1 MVTPSLE
8 AYTFSGV
15 TSAEDMKQTAV
26 VILNWN
32 GRQHLE
38 QFLPSVVEHTPQQVR
53 IVVADNGSTDDSI
66 AFIEQTYPDID
77 IIRLDK
83 NYGFAEGY
91 NRALEQV
98 EAEFFILLN
107 SDVEVTAGWVEPL
120 VATLTNHRTV
130 AAVAPKLRS
139 YGHREYFEYAGAAGG
154 YIDIL
159 GYPFCRGRILSS
171 LEKDCGQYDT
181 AQEVFWASGAAFCC
195 RADVFRTIGGF
206 DADFFAHM
214 EEIDLCWRMQ
224 LQGYKIMVEPHSVVY
239 HLGGGTMPNES
250 PRKLY
255 LNYRN
260 NLSMLFK
267 CAPTWQRILVA
278 VARPVADM
286 LSALIY
292 FLRGDKALAKAT
304 IEAYR
309 DFLALHGELNK
320 KRKAVRSARKAESE
334 RIYRGSIVLR
344 YALGKKLFGDLMK

>member
-1 MVTPSLE
+1 
-8 AYTFSGV
+8 
-15 TSAEDMKQTAV
+15 MKRTAV

-38 QFLPSVVEHTPQQVR
+38 QFLPSVVAHTPQQVR
-53 IVVADNGSTDDSI
+53 IIVADNGSTDDSV
-66 AFIEQTYPDID
+66 AFLAQHYPAIE
-77 IIRLDK
+77 IIRLER

-98 EAEFFILLN
+98 DAELFILLN

-120 VATLTNHRTV
+120 VATLTNNRSV

-139 YGHREYFEYAGAAGG
+139 YGNRDHFEYAGAAGG
-154 YIDIL
+154 YIDVL
-159 GYPFCRGRILSS
+159 GYPFCRGRILSTI
-171 LEKDCGQYDT
+171 EQDKGQYDT

-195 RADVFRTIGGF
+195 RSNVFRMLGGF

-224 LQGYKIMVEPHSVVY
+224 LQGYKIMVEPHSTVY

-292 FLRGDKALAKAT
+292 LLRGDKALAKAT
-304 IEAYR
+304 VEAYR
-309 DFLALHGELNK
+309 DFFALHGVLNK
-320 KRKAVRSARKAESE
+320 KRKAVRSACKAESD
-334 RIYRGSIVLR
+334 RIYRGSIVMR
-344 YALGKKLFGDLMK
+344 YAVGKRFFGNLMK

>member
-1 MVTPSLE
+1 
-8 AYTFSGV
+8 
-15 TSAEDMKQTAV
+15 MKRTAV

-38 QFLPSVVEHTPQQVR
+38 QFLPSVVAHTPQQVR
-53 IVVADNGSTDDSI
+53 IIVADNGSTDDSV
-66 AFIEQTYPDID
+66 AFIAQHYPAIE
-77 IIRLDK
+77 IIRLGR

-98 EAEFFILLN
+98 DAEFFILLN

-120 VATLTNHRTV
+120 VATLTNNRSV

-139 YGHREYFEYAGAAGG
+139 YGNRDHFEYAGAAGG

-159 GYPFCRGRILSS
+159 GYPFCRGRILST
-171 LEKDCGQYDT
+171 LEQDKGQYNST
-181 AQEVFWASGAAFCC
+181 QEVFWASGAAFCC
-195 RADVFRTIGGF
+195 RADVFRMLGGF

-224 LQGYKIMVEPHSVVY
+224 LQGYKIMVEPHSTVY

-292 FLRGDKALAKAT
+292 LLRGDKALAKAT

-320 KRKAVRSARKAESE
+320 KRKAVRSARKAESD
-334 RIYRGSIVLR
+334 RIYRGSIVMR
-344 YALGKKLFGDLMK
+344 YAVGKRFFGNLMK

>member
-1 MVTPSLE
+1 
-8 AYTFSGV
+8 
-15 TSAEDMKQTAV
+15 MKRTAV

-38 QFLPSVVEHTPQQVR
+38 QFLPSVVAHTPQQVR
-53 IVVADNGSTDDSI
+53 IIVADNGSTDDSV
-66 AFIEQTYPDID
+66 AFLEQHYPTIE
-77 IIRLDK
+77 IILLER

-98 EAEFFILLN
+98 DAEFFILLN

-120 VATLTNHRTV
+120 VATLTNNRSI

-139 YGHREYFEYAGAAGG
+139 YGNRDHFEYAGAAGG
-154 YIDIL
+154 YIDVL
-159 GYPFCRGRILSS
+159 GYPFCRGRILST
-171 LEKDCGQYDT
+171 LEQDKGQYDT

-195 RADVFRTIGGF
+195 RADVFRMLGGF

-224 LQGYKIMVEPHSVVY
+224 LQGYKIMVEPHSTVY

-292 FLRGDKALAKAT
+292 LLRGDKALAKAT
-304 IEAYR
+304 VEAYR
-309 DFLALHGELNK
+309 DFFALHGELNK
-320 KRKAVRSARKAESE
+320 KRKAVRSACKAESD
-334 RIYRGSIVLR
+334 RIYRGSIVMR
-344 YALGKKLFGDLMK
+344 YAVGKRFFGNLMK

>member
-1 MVTPSLE
+1 
-8 AYTFSGV
+8 
-15 TSAEDMKQTAV
+15 MKRTAV

-38 QFLPSVVEHTPQQVR
+38 QFLPSVVAHTPQQVR
-53 IVVADNGSTDDSI
+53 IIVADNGSTDDSV
-66 AFIEQTYPDID
+66 AFLAQHYPAIE
-77 IIRLDK
+77 IIRLER

-98 EAEFFILLN
+98 DAEFFILLN

-120 VATLTNHRTV
+120 VATLTNNRSV

-139 YGHREYFEYAGAAGG
+139 YGNRDHFEYAGAAGG
-154 YIDIL
+154 YIDVL
-159 GYPFCRGRILSS
+159 GYPFCRGRILST
-171 LEKDCGQYDT
+171 LEQDKGQYDT

-195 RADVFRTIGGF
+195 RADVFRMLGGF

-224 LQGYKIMVEPHSVVY
+224 LQGYKIMVEPHSTVY

-292 FLRGDKALAKAT
+292 LLRGDKALAKAT
-304 IEAYR
+304 VEAYR
-309 DFLALHGELNK
+309 DFFALHGELNK
-320 KRKAVRSARKAESE
+320 KRKAVRSACKAESD
-334 RIYRGSIVLR
+334 RIYRGSIVMR
-344 YALGKKLFGDLMK
+344 YAVGKRFFGNLMMK

>member
-1 MVTPSLE
+1 
-8 AYTFSGV
+8 
-15 TSAEDMKQTAV
+15 MKRTAV

-38 QFLPSVVEHTPQQVR
+38 QFLPSVVAHTPQQVR
-53 IVVADNGSTDDSI
+53 IIVADNGSTDNSV
-66 AFIEQTYPDID
+66 AFLAQHYPAIE
-77 IIRLDK
+77 IIRLER

-98 EAEFFILLN
+98 DAEFFILLN

-120 VATLTNHRTV
+120 VATLTNNRSI

-139 YGHREYFEYAGAAGG
+139 YGNRDHFEYAGAAGG
-154 YIDIL
+154 YIDVL
-159 GYPFCRGRILSS
+159 GYPFCRGRILST
-171 LEKDCGQYDT
+171 LEQDKGQYDT

-195 RADVFRTIGGF
+195 RADVFRMLGGF

-224 LQGYKIMVEPHSVVY
+224 LQGYKIMVEPHSTVY

-292 FLRGDKALAKAT
+292 LLRGDKALAKAT
-304 IEAYR
+304 VEAYR
-309 DFLALHGELNK
+309 DFFALHGELNK
-320 KRKAVRSARKAESE
+320 KRKAVRSACKAESD

-344 YALGKKLFGDLMK
+344 YALGKKFFGNLMK

>member
-1 MVTPSLE
+1 
-8 AYTFSGV
+8 
-15 TSAEDMKQTAV
+15 MKRTAV

-38 QFLPSVVEHTPQQVR
+38 QFLPSVVAHTPQQVR
-53 IVVADNGSTDDSI
+53 IIVADNGSTDDSV
-66 AFIEQTYPDID
+66 AFLAQHYPAIE
-77 IIRLDK
+77 IIRLER

-98 EAEFFILLN
+98 DAEFFILLN

-120 VATLTNHRTV
+120 VATLTNNRSV

-139 YGHREYFEYAGAAGG
+139 YGNRDHFEYAGAAGG

-159 GYPFCRGRILSS
+159 GYPFCRGRILST
-171 LEKDCGQYDT
+171 LEQDKGQYDT

-195 RADVFRTIGGF
+195 RADVFRMLGGF

-224 LQGYKIMVEPHSVVY
+224 LQGYKIMVEPHSTAY

-292 FLRGDKALAKAT
+292 LLRGDKALAKAT
-304 IEAYR
+304 VEAYR
-309 DFLALHGELNK
+309 DFFALHGELNK
-320 KRKAVRSARKAESE
+320 KRKAVRSACKAESD
-334 RIYRGSIVLR
+334 RIYRGSIVMR
-344 YALGKKLFGDLMK
+344 YAVGKRFFGNLMMK

>member
-1 MVTPSLE
+1 
-8 AYTFSGV
+8 
-15 TSAEDMKQTAV
+15 MKRTAV

-38 QFLPSVVEHTPQQVR
+38 QFLPSVVAHTPQQVR
-53 IVVADNGSTDDSI
+53 IIVADNGSTDNSV
-66 AFIEQTYPDID
+66 AFIAQHYPAIE
-77 IIRLDK
+77 IIRLER

-98 EAEFFILLN
+98 DAEFFILLN

-120 VATLTNHRTV
+120 VATLTNNRSI

-139 YGHREYFEYAGAAGG
+139 YGNRDHFEYAGAAGG
-154 YIDIL
+154 YIDIF
-159 GYPFCRGRILSS
+159 GYPFCRGRILST
-171 LEKDCGQYDT
+171 LEQDNGQYDT

-195 RADVFRTIGGF
+195 RADVFRMLGGF

-224 LQGYKIMVEPHSVVY
+224 LQGYKIMVEPHSTVY

-292 FLRGDKALAKAT
+292 LLRGDKALAKAT

-309 DFLALHGELNK
+309 DFFALHGELNK
-320 KRKAVRSARKAESE
+320 KRKAVRSACKAESD
-334 RIYRGSIVLR
+334 RIYRGSIVMR
-344 YALGKKLFGDLMK
+344 YAVGKRFFGNLMK